1 MPIIKPLPAG
11 FATIGCPEDLLST
24 TIPVHSFKVFDNSM
38 NGILLFD
45 IDNTLL
51 KSSKSHRQ
59 AFHEGFSRVF
69 GIRGDVEAINPHGK
83 TDRQITT
90 DVLRRSGVDEETIRN
105 GLDDCMGVIAEAFAE
120 LVEHE
125 QLIVLEGVLELL
137 ELLEARPLLLG
148 LVTGNLESIAWEKLR
163 RTGLKGYFSFGGFG
177 SDDSIRSR
185 LVTIALE
192 RARTRNA
199 EAASKPV
206 YLIGDTPR
214 DIEAGKAAGVHT
226 VGVATGIYSQEE
238 LYRHKPD
245 TVLPSLRPSEGF
257 GDIIDQLS

>member
-1 MPIIKPLPAG
+1 MK
-11 FATIGCPEDLLST
+11 S
-24 TIPVHSFKVFDNSM
+24 
-38 NGILLFD
+38 ILLFD

-59 AFHEGFSRVF
+59 AFQEGFSRVF

-90 DVLRRSGVDEETIRN
+90 EVLRRSGVDDVTIRE
-105 GLDDCMGVIAEAFAE
+105 GLDECMGVVADAFAE

-125 QLIVLEGVLELL
+125 QLIVLEGVFELL

-148 LVTGNLESIAWEKLR
+148 IVTGNLESIAWEKLR
-163 RTGLKGYFSFGGFG
+163 RTELEGYFSFGGFG
-177 SDDSIRSR
+177 SDDSIRSK

-199 EAASKPV
+199 GVVLESV

-214 DIEAGKAAGVHT
+214 DIEAGKEAGVHT
-226 VGVATGIYSQEE
+226 VGVTTGIYSHKE
-238 LYRHKPD
+238 LLRHKPD
-245 TVLPSLRPSEGF
+245 AVLPSLRPSEGL

>member
-1 MPIIKPLPAG
+1 
-11 FATIGCPEDLLST
+11 
-24 TIPVHSFKVFDNSM
+24 M

-51 KSSKSHRQ
+51 KSSKSHHQ
-59 AFHEGFSRVF
+59 AFREGFSRVF
-69 GIRGDVEAINPHGK
+69 GIRGNVDAINPHGK

-90 DVLRRSGVDEETIRN
+90 EVLLRSGVDDEAIRN
-105 GLDDCMGVIAEAFAE
+105 GLDECMGVIAVAFAE

-125 QLIVLEGVLELL
+125 QLIVLEGVFELL
-137 ELLEARPLLLG
+137 ELLDPHPLLLG

-163 RTGLKGYFSFGGFG
+163 KTDLKRYFSFGGFG
-177 SDDSIRSR
+177 SDDSMRSR
-185 LVTIALE
+185 LVNIAIE
-192 RARTRNA
+192 RARICNA
-199 EAASKPV
+199 GAASEPV

-214 DIEAGKAAGVHT
+214 DIEAGKEAGVHT

-238 LYRHKPD
+238 LHRYKPD
-245 TVLPSLRPSEGF
+245 AVLPSLRPSEGF